1 MGKKSK
7 HPKPPQAVAS
17 QNSSVPDKLPQE
29 VMEVINQLPS
39 EQRTQI
45 TQLLIH
51 QHTIEETFSGPLPR
65 PDDFA
70 RYDEIVPGA
79 ADRILTMAE
88 KQQKMHGDAEDKAF
102 ANDKR
107 RIYLSAL
114 LGISLMILA
123 GFVTWLGSAIIALP
137 IGLAG
142 VLSIFTRRFF
152 DWLGSRTPPK

>member
-1 MGKKSK
+1 MGKKGK
-7 HPKPPQAVAS
+7 HPKPPKAVVS
-17 QNSSVPDKLPQE
+17 QNSSAPDKLPHE

-45 TQLLIH
+45 AQFLVQ
-51 QHTIEETFSGPLPR
+51 QHTIEERHSGPLPR

-88 KQQKMHGDAEDKAF
+88 NQQKMRGDADDKAF
-102 ANDKR
+102 ANNRR
-107 RIYLSAL
+107 RINLAAL
-114 LGISLMILA
+114 LGISLIILA
-123 GFVTWLGSAIIALP
+123 GFATWLGSAIIALP

-142 VLSIFTRRFF
+142 VLSVFTRQLF